1 MSYSISKLTTTAEC
15 DATIAIAT
23 ERKDDLL
30 FQQTALH
37 RDLTGQDKSVASTN
51 ATLVAVN
58 AQIAGFNAAIATMA
72 DGEAKKGLQSKLR
85 RLNDQKEN
93 LEERLAKGGTTAFLE
108 TELDAELSRKQV
120 EEIDAFI
127 ATINQRKSEL

>member
-15 DATIAIAT
+15 DASIAIAT
-23 ERKDDLL
+23 DRKGDLL
-30 FQQTALH
+30 FQQTALS
-37 RDLTGQDKSVASTN
+37 RDLTDQDKTVATTQ

-58 AQIAGFNAAIATMA
+58 AQIAGFNAAIATMP
-72 DGEAKKGLQSKLR
+72 DGEAKKGLQSKVR
-85 RLNDQKEN
+85 RLNDQREN
-93 LEERLAKGGTTAFLE
+93 LEERLEKGGTTAFLE

-127 ATINQRKSEL
+127 ASINQRKAEL